1 MRIIILSLF
10 TVFTLSAC
18 ANKTAPVP
26 GGYIPPTKP
35 DIVVQDTL
43 TYLALGDSY
52 TIGESVPPDQNF
64 PNLLAKQGYSL
75 KILTPTIIART
86 GWTTQEL
93 IAAIDQSDVKGKTYD
108 MVTLLVGVND
118 QYRGLSQDIYR
129 VKFQE
134 VLNTAIKF
142 AGGNHSHVFVLSI
155 PDYGVTPY
163 AHGNDAVIGPQI
175 DQFNA
180 INAEISANARVN
192 YIGITQISKLAANDL
207 TLIANDGLHPSPK
220 MYQMWVDKLKVE
232 VVKVF
237 VKL

>member
-10 TVFTLSAC
+10 TVFTFSAC
-18 ANKTAPVP
+18 ANKNTPAPYS
-26 GGYIPPTKP
+26 YIPPTKP

-52 TIGESVPPDQNF
+52 TIGESVPPDQSF
-64 PNLLAKQGYSL
+64 PNLLAKQGYNL

-93 IAAIDQSDVKGKTYD
+93 IDAIDQSDIKGKTYD

-118 QYRGLSQDIYR
+118 QYRGLSQENYR

-142 AGGNHSHVFVLSI
+142 AGGIHSHVFVLSI

-163 AHGNDAVIGPQI
+163 ANGRGATISPQI

-180 INAEISANARVN
+180 INAEISNNASVN
-192 YIGITQISKLAANDL
+192 YVEITAISRLAANDL
-207 TLIANDGLHPSPK
+207 SLLASDGLHPSPK
-220 MYQMWVDKLKVE
+220 MYQMWVDKLKVA
-232 VVKVF
+232 VQKVF
-237 VKL
+237 VKK